1 LVIGKKPRPIF
12 RIKQG
17 YVYVAKITISE
28 LIKAGLHFG
37 HAASSWNPK
46 MAPYIHG
53 IKNKVHIFDMKQT
66 AKSIIAAIHMAKQ
79 YAGEGKKAMFV
90 GTKVQAQS
98 TIRDVAIKTNSYY
111 VNERWLGGLLTNH
124 EVILNRLGRLD
135 ELEHIITEEASNYS
149 KKMMSSFKREHKK
162 LVRDLGGVRGMENLP
177 DIIFLIDPSHEHIA
191 SNEANICNIP
201 LIALTDS
208 NSNPDSADLV
218 IPGNDDA
225 IRSIEFVLGNIA
237 DALLEGQEIFKEN
250 RAKAEAEA
258 QASKEAPTE
267 EGQTQEEAPAE
278 ETAGEEVQ
286 PVVEA

>member
-1 LVIGKKPRPIF
+1 MS
-12 RIKQG
+12 
-17 YVYVAKITISE
+17 KITITE

-46 MAPYIHG
+46 MSQYIHG
-53 IKNKVHIFDMKQT
+53 IKNKVHIFDLKQT
-66 AKSIIAAIHMAKQ
+66 AKSIIAAVHMAKQ
-79 YAGEGKKAMFV
+79 YAAEGKKAMFV

-98 TIRDVAIKTNSYY
+98 SIKQFAIATDSYY

-135 ELEHIITEEASNYS
+135 ELEHIINEEASNYS

-162 LVRDLGGVRGMENLP
+162 LVRDLGGVRGMDKLP

-191 SNEANICNIP
+191 SNEANICGIP

-208 NSNPDSADLV
+208 NSDPDKADLV

-225 IRSIEFVLGNIA
+225 IRAIDFVLGNIA
-237 DALLEGQEIFKEN
+237 NAIQEGKEIYKDN
-250 RAKAEAEA
+250 QAKAEEAKLQESEKAEA
-258 QASKEAPTE
+258 DV
-267 EGQTQEEAPAE
+267 QEEETPAAE
-278 ETAGEEVQ
+278 ETAASEEAQ
-286 PVVEA
+286 PVAEA